1 MKNKKKL
8 QSMCRI
14 IVLFFLLILIYSCG
28 TKAGKMYS
36 CEYKMNSNLF
46 DSLLIEFLHKKEY
59 KIQCSPKKPCMY
71 KNRNTYRISIPI
83 EDETTDTFILE
94 FTVWG
99 YIEPKNTFFSVWT
112 GAKKGELIKQS
123 GSMTNKERKE
133 IIDIFNSYIVTPFNE
148 FLYEKQINV
157 EILDC
162 EKSYYFWE

>member
-14 IVLFFLLILIYSCG
+14 IVLFFLFILIYSCG

-59 KIQCSPKKPCMY
+59 KIHCSPKKPCMSS
-71 KNRNTYRISIPI
+71 NGRTYSISI
-83 EDETTDTFILE
+83 ENETIDTLRLE
-94 FTVWG
+94 FSVIG
-99 YIEPKNTFFSVWT
+99 LIEPKHTFFSVLT
-112 GAKKGELIKQS
+112 GTKNRELMKQS
-123 GSMTNKERKE
+123 GSMTHEERKE